1 METIVSSQ
9 IKNLTLERR
18 NIMKDFNP
26 QNDITKRIEPEYKK
40 IRYDVFNILR
50 AQSES
55 IHILTASLKSNE
67 EVQGRAVA
75 RLKSDRARIQEL
87 EAEAVEQD
95 SLEFILREK
104 IDGLEQKIQ
113 DIKDGTLV
121 PRRSN

>member
-1 METIVSSQ
+1 ME
-9 IKNLTLERR
+9 
-18 NIMKDFNP
+18 DFNP
-26 QNDITKRIEPEYKK
+26 QNNSTKRIEPEYKK

-50 AQSES
+50 DQSES

-67 EVQGRAVA
+67 EVQGRAFA
-75 RLKSDRARIQEL
+75 RLKSDKAIIQEL

-104 IDGLEQKIQ
+104 IDVLEQKIK

>member
-1 METIVSSQ
+1 
-9 IKNLTLERR
+9 
-18 NIMKDFNP
+18 MKDFNP
-26 QNDITKRIEPEYKK
+26 QNDITKRVEPDYKK

-50 AQSES
+50 DQSES

-67 EVQGRAVA
+67 EVQGRAYA
-75 RLKSDRARIQEL
+75 RIKCDKKRIQEL

-95 SLEFILREK
+95 SLVFILREK
-104 IDGLEQKIQ
+104 IDGLEQKIK

>member
-1 METIVSSQ
+1 
-9 IKNLTLERR
+9 
-18 NIMKDFNP
+18 MKDFNP
-26 QNDITKRIEPEYKK
+26 QKEITKRVEPEYKK
-40 IRYDVFNILR
+40 IRYDVFNILE

-67 EVQGRAVA
+67 EVQGRAFA
-75 RLKSDRARIQEL
+75 RLKSDKAIIQEL

-95 SLEFILREK
+95 SLVFILREK
-104 IDGLEQKIQ
+104 IDGLEQKIK